1 MAVLQNSARQR
12 PLCDIFF
19 FSFKL
24 SREETLET
32 AAKES
37 ASSDD
42 FAKSARFFGTICATS
57 LISKFSLVF
66 TTSS

>member
-1 MAVLQNSARQR
+1 MAVLQNTARQR

-32 AAKES
+32 AAKEP

-42 FAKSARFFGTICATS
+42 FAKKCSIFRDDLCN
-57 LISKFSLVF
+57 F
-66 TTSS
+66 TYL